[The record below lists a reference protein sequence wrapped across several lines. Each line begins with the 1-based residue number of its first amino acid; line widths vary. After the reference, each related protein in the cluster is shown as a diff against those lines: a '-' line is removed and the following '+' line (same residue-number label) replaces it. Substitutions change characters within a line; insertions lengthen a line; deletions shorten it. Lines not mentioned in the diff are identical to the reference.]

1 MTTYP
6 DDDPLFNDDPD
17 IADEDDT
24 PALPPDE
31 PEPYEPDPYDDPNR
45 PFWIDEP

>member
-1 MTTYP
+1 MIT
-6 DDDPLFNDDPD
+6 DDDLDPMFRDDD
-17 IADEDDT
+17 TDEDDT

-31 PEPYEPDPYDDPNR
+31 PEPYEPDPCDDPNR

>member
-6 DDDPLFNDDPD
+6 DDDLDPMFRDDD
-17 IADEDDT
+17 TDEDDT

-31 PEPYEPDPYDDPNR
+31 PEPWWESPE